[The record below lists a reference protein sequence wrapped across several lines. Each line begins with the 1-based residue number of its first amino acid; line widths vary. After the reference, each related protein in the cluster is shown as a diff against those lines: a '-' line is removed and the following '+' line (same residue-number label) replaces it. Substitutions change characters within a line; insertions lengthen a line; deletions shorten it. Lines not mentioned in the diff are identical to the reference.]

1 MKFKELEF
9 KLINNYDFY
18 NYEVKL
24 IKSVADLDDLGIV
37 LKDKSLLEIIFKE
50 SFLVSVVYFD
60 GSNPKRFIK
69 SLNYDNNTKILEIIT
84 NKEDITFSTMDYRM
98 HDYLLQIDKIE
109 ISELV
114 LKN

>member
-1 MKFKELEF
+1 MKFKKLQF
-9 KLINNYDFY
+9 TLINNYDFY

-24 IKSVADLDDLGIV
+24 IKNEADLNDLGIV
-37 LKDKSLLEIIFKE
+37 LEDKTLLNSIFDDF
-50 SFLVSVVYFD
+50 FLISVVYFD

-69 SLNYDNNTKILEIIT
+69 SLNYDDKTKKLEVVT

-98 HDYLLQIDKIE
+98 HKYLLKIDKIE
-109 ISELV
+109 INELV